1 MSGWSEHKGKSNAG
15 KSSLGQP
22 DNLSSTTI
30 CYNSRKF
37 LFPTWAT
44 VNFSYSSLHPKM
56 PPTNYVGYTAPIN
69 PPSAEPKL
77 TESQIWALLRRKIRR
92 AEDFVGGAI
101 LNTEVLSEAK
111 DAQDRPVTTRM
122 VTFREGNRRVEEVV
136 TTFYP
141 VKVEFQQPEGSHIAN
156 IVSRGPDDELFLTYT
171 FNWVHPGLDDAAL
184 AEKRV
189 VEQNMAKH
197 SVEST
202 ISAMRAMVSDGR
214 WEETV

>member
-1 MSGWSEHKGKSNAG
+1 
-15 KSSLGQP
+15 
-22 DNLSSTTI
+22 
-30 CYNSRKF
+30 
-37 LFPTWAT
+37 
-44 VNFSYSSLHPKM
+44 M
-56 PPTNYVGYTAPIN
+56 PPANYVAYTAPIN

-77 TESQIWALLRRKIRR
+77 TEPQIWALLRRKTRR

-101 LNTEVLSEAK
+101 LNTEVISEAK
-111 DAQDRPVTTRM
+111 DTQGRPVTTRM
-122 VTFREGNRRVEEVV
+122 VTFRQGDRRVEEVV

-141 VKVEFQQPEGSHIAN
+141 VKVEFQQPDGSHIAN
-156 IVSRGPDDELFLTYT
+156 IISRGPDDELFLTYT
-171 FNWVHPGLDDAAL
+171 FEWVHPGLDDAAL

>member
-1 MSGWSEHKGKSNAG
+1 
-15 KSSLGQP
+15 
-22 DNLSSTTI
+22 
-30 CYNSRKF
+30 
-37 LFPTWAT
+37 
-44 VNFSYSSLHPKM
+44 M
-56 PPTNYVGYTAPIN
+56 PPANYVAYTAPIN

-77 TESQIWALLRRKIRR
+77 TEAQIWALLRRKIRR

-101 LNTEVLSEAK
+101 LETEVVSETK
-111 DAQDRPVTTRM
+111 DTQGRPVTTRM

-141 VKVEFQQPEGSHIAN
+141 VKVEFKQPNGSHIAN
-156 IVSRGPDDELFLTYT
+156 IVSRGPGDELYLTYT
-171 FNWVHPGLDDAAL
+171 FDWVHPDLDDGAL

-189 VEQNMAKH
+189 VEEGMAKH

-202 ISAMRAMVSDGR
+202 IAAMREMVSDGR